1 MDFLHFNRLKP
12 TYFII
17 ALCLWGWVFVSTVSG
32 QNPFD
37 IKSPN
42 NNAGS
47 VKAQEKSNPPA
58 STPINPEPPKQEP
71 LKEKPTV
78 IPSGQPQSIP
88 PSTGNVFDIKPGP
101 TSKEIIQNKPS
112 TVEQSLS
119 SSVATQTLTSQDTT
133 NHNVSNSPIQP
144 TGAPTNHGLQHVNN
158 PFNIL
163 PPQAG
168 GTPALTTPHS
178 YEAPQQVI
186 VPDLTQIKSN
196 LDQFK
201 ESTIKEQGTISK
213 NAWFIIYIFLGLLA
227 AVAINFNRSYPM
239 ALIKATYNQNQ
250 LRILFKDAFKGNHVM
265 IFGILY
271 LLFVINGGIFLYQ
284 SFRIFE
290 LGHISLLLA
299 IGIVLLVYFIRHL
312 VLLILGIA
320 FPLTR
325 ETLLFS
331 YTIGIHNLALGLAL
345 MLINILLSFVDPETG
360 KMLIFS
366 GLSIILAMYL
376 LRQVRGLLNNMPVII
391 SGKFH
396 FIIYLC
402 TVEIA
407 PWLLLTGILLK

>member
-1 MDFLHFNRLKP
+1 
-12 TYFII
+12 
-17 ALCLWGWVFVSTVSG
+17 VSLPDITG

-37 IKSPN
+37 IKAPN
-42 NNAGS
+42 NKAGS
-47 VKAQEKSNPPA
+47 VKVQDKSKPP
-58 STPINPEPPKQEP
+58 TPEPLRQEAAKQEP
-71 LKEKPTV
+71 HKEKQTVNPAAQAISTPTA
-78 IPSGQPQSIP
+78 S
-88 PSTGNVFDIKPGP
+88 GNVFDIKPGP
-101 TSKEIIQNKPS
+101 GSKVVIQNKSETTEPKA
-112 TVEQSLS
+112 S
-119 SSVATQTLTSQDTT
+119 SSEALPSSLNKDSTTLSTPG
-133 NHNVSNSPIQP
+133 NSGQP
-144 TGAPTNHGLQHVNN
+144 ADGSTNHGLQDVKN
-158 PFNIL
+158 PFNIV

-168 GTPALTTPHS
+168 NPSTIINPPTDES
-178 YEAPQQVI
+178 SQQVI
-186 VPDLTQIKSN
+186 VPDLNQIKSN

-201 ESTIKEQGTISK
+201 DSTTKEKGTISK

-290 LGHISLLLA
+290 LGNISLLLA
-299 IGIVLLVYFIRHL
+299 IGIVLIVYFLRHL
-312 VLLILGIA
+312 VLFVLGIA